1 MLGKPWPSTRSMN
14 RQPPPSDAPLD
25 AEALHRF
32 HVESLV
38 RHLIEAGHWV
48 VEDMLSRTHARGH
61 IGLRNAHQNVL
72 VPLKP
77 SGSRLVDLAKESGVT
92 KNAIGQLANE
102 LEHMGYLERAPDAN
116 DGRAKQL
123 RYTAQGLE
131 LLNDTMACI
140 EELNAD
146 LQSILGS
153 EKTVQLTELM
163 GELVN
168 GIRQRRKTGVAAQ
181 R

>member
-1 MLGKPWPSTRSMN
+1 MSRPTTK
-14 RQPPPSDAPLD
+14 APLD

-32 HVESLV
+32 HAESLV
-38 RHLIEAGHWV
+38 RHLIEAGNWA

-102 LEHMGYLERAPDAN
+102 LEHMGYLERTADAT

-123 RYTAQGLE
+123 RYTPNGLA
-131 LLNDTMACI
+131 LLADTRTCVQ
-140 EELNAD
+140 ELNAEM
-146 LQSILGS
+146 LTILGP
-153 EKTVQLTELM
+153 EKTAQLTELM
-163 GELVN
+163 SELTTA
-168 GIRQRRKTGVAAQ
+168 IRQRRKIQA
-181 R
+181 